1 VPEVGDDCLTIPDKC
16 DLIGFSKM
24 DMTRV
29 RNVGMVAQVVCRPPL
44 GPPWS
49 RRGQPGQTG
58 SQSRENKEI
67 RELEAPGA
75 FGAVALGG
83 LVELG
88 RSCVSLFVQGVQR
101 SNRGSR
107 DRIEIGNI
115 DTDVQ
120 IGPPDFPTP
129 LGSLAERRAPQ
140 KVFTSRR
147 ETPARRAMS
156 GPNNA
161 RSDTS
166 SCSNS
171 SSAT

>member
-1 VPEVGDDCLTIPDKC
+1 
-16 DLIGFSKM
+16 M

-29 RNVGMVAQVVCRPPL
+29 RNVGMVPRGASRPPW

-49 RRGQPGQTG
+49 RRGQPGQTE
-58 SQSRENKEI
+58 SQCRENKKI
-67 RELEAPGA
+67 RETEAPGA

-88 RSCVSLFVQGVQR
+88 RNCVSLFVKGVQR
-101 SNRGSR
+101 SSMGSR
-107 DRIEIGNI
+107 DRIEMRNI
-115 DTDVQ
+115 DSDGQ

-129 LGSLAERRAPQ
+129 LGNLAERRAAQ

-156 GPNNA
+156 GHKNA
-161 RSDTS
+161 PSDTS
-166 SCSNS
+166 SSSNS

>member
-1 VPEVGDDCLTIPDKC
+1 
-16 DLIGFSKM
+16 M

-29 RNVGMVAQVVCRPPL
+29 RNVGMVAQVVCRRPL

-58 SQSRENKEI
+58 SQSRENKKI

-83 LVELG
+83 AVELG
-88 RSCVSLFVQGVQR
+88 WNCVSLLVKAAQR
-101 SNRGSR
+101 SKIGSR
-107 DRIEIGNI
+107 DRIEIRNI
-115 DTDVQ
+115 GTDGQ

-129 LGSLAERRAPQ
+129 FGNLAERRAAQ

-147 ETPARRAMS
+147 ETPARRPMS
-156 GPNNA
+156 GPKNA
-161 RSDTS
+161 RSDLS